1 MESLDFK
8 PFENSIDAR
17 REIIAYEALWKKNGA
32 SFKKIASQFAEKQFG
47 KISESISEIEFE
59 EAHKAFESV
68 LSESSIGYFPK
79 AVIKDT
85 FDYPKRLL
93 DAQDPLE
100 ILYYEGDLT
109 LLDDEKAI
117 AIVGTR
123 EPTQDGV
130 LRARKL
136 VKELVKRDFTIVS
149 GLARG
154 IDTVAHETALEMGGK
169 TIAVIG
175 TPIGQFYPKENREL
189 QLEIMKNHLLVSQ
202 VPFLRYEDQNPS
214 SNRFFFPERNK
225 TMSALTWGTVIVEAG
240 ETSGTLVQ
248 ARAALHQKRKLFI
261 LNSCFEKQELSW
273 PKKYAQ
279 KGAIRV
285 FNMEDISNQFPDQW
299 R

>member
-1 MESLDFK
+1 METLDFK
-8 PFENSIDAR
+8 PFENSINAKK
-17 REIIAYEALWKKNGA
+17 EIIAYEALWKKNGA
-32 SFKKIASQFAEKQFG
+32 SFKKIASQFAAKQFG
-47 KISESISEIEFE
+47 KISDSISEMEFND
-59 EAHKAFESV
+59 AYKAFVSV
-68 LSESSIGYFPK
+68 LSDSAIPYYPK

-85 FDYPKRLL
+85 FDYPERLL

-109 LLDDEKAI
+109 LMDDEKAI

-123 EPTQDGV
+123 NPTHEGK
-130 LRARKL
+130 LRAKKL
-136 VKELVKRDFTIVS
+136 VKELVKRGFTIVS
-149 GLARG
+149 GLAKG
-154 IDTVAHETALEMGGK
+154 IDTIAHQTALEMGGK

-175 TPIGQFYPKENREL
+175 TPIGQFYPKENKNL
-189 QLEIMKNHLLVSQ
+189 QLEIMKNHLVVSQ

-248 ARAALHQKRKLFI
+248 ARAALHQQRKLFI
-261 LNSCFEKQELSW
+261 LNSCFENPALSW
-273 PKKYAQ
+273 PKKYAK

-285 FNMEDISNQFPDQW
+285 MDMEDIFNQFPDQW